1 MMSLSEILLPEH
13 INLHLDA
20 GDEND
25 AVEELLFPL
34 RGDIRINNWDAF
46 RASVLDRAAPAIST
60 DDGCGIV
67 IAHGR
72 TNAVDSLV
80 MSAGRSTNGIP
91 SAGIAGGV
99 RLVFVVGIPTALNQE
114 YLRVVGT
121 IARLCGKPE
130 HLQKLLAAP
139 KAKEFLDLLLAWET
153 KL

>member
-1 MMSLSEILLPEH
+1 MISLSDILLPEH

-20 GDEND
+20 ND
-25 AVEELLFPL
+25 DTTAIEELLFPL
-34 RGDIRINNWDAF
+34 RGHIHIKNWDAL
-46 RASVLDRAAPAIST
+46 RASVLDRAAPAVST
-60 DDGCGIV
+60 EDGYGIL

-72 TNAVDSLV
+72 TNSVDSLV
-80 MSAGRSTNGIP
+80 MGAGRSTNGFP
-91 SAGIAGGV
+91 SPHIKGQV

-139 KAKEFLDLLLAWET
+139 TVREFLDHLLVWEN